1 MSWLALAQ
9 QREPVTKSIQRVP
22 QINKHHVNMFQIA
35 KCSIETSFCTT
46 LWNRLP
52 LKAPLSWLALA
63 QQREPVTKSIQRVPQ
78 INKHHVNM
86 FQIAKCYIET
96 FFCITLWNWLPLKA
110 PMSWLALAK
119 QSQPVTKSIQGYRN
133 EETPCFANCKVLY

>member
-52 LKAPLSWLALA
+52 LKAPMSWLALA

-119 QSQPVTKSIQGYRN
+119 QRQPVTKSIQGYRN
-133 EETPCFANCKVLY
+133 EQTPCFANCKVLY